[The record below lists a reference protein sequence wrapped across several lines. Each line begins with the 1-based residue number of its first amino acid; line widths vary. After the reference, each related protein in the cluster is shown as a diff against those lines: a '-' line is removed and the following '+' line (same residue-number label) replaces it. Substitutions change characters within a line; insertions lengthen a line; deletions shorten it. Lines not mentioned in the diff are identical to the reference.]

1 MSSWALFLSTVLI
14 TLSAP
19 EENFIIDF
27 VISNL
32 FLVDL
37 SLKQRVTQNPIV
49 PKVAISGVSFIIN

>member
-37 SLKQRVTQNPIV
+37 SLKQRVTKNPIV